1 MQDNR
6 HTHNK
11 RPGIEEV
18 IRSLRASGRFDV
30 ADRIVAMTGVDPV
43 QHQQI
48 QMDME
53 RDAVS
58 SAKSGRAPTR
68 TSTQSAAQ
76 STTNEATDSDNEQKT
91 KYLRGRYRF
100 AYIYV
105 NSLNA
110 TLDEQSKMLTALL
123 RECKA
128 LCRVCPHTAEI
139 LRSNYEIVPITLPR
153 NFVTLSIRVNM
164 HSLKQSR
171 MLGVVEKHPSL
182 CAYFRKPRQDTQHL
196 ADSAKQAPTQKQPTS
211 APTATATARPK
222 RPGMKTQTVKH
233 KKMAKR

>member
-6 HTHNK
+6 YTHNK

-43 QHQQI
+43 QHQQHQT

-58 SAKSGRAPTR
+58 TAVPGKAPARANAPSKSKA
-68 TSTQSAAQ
+68 SSEE
-76 STTNEATDSDNEQKT
+76 NDNSDPKT
-91 KYLRGRYRF
+91 IYLRGRYRF

-123 RECKA
+123 RECKT
-128 LCRVCPHTAEI
+128 LCRSCPHTAEI
-139 LRSNYEIVPITLPR
+139 LQSNYEIVPITLPR

-164 HSLKQSR
+164 HSLKQSK

-182 CAYFRKPRQDTQHL
+182 RVYFRKPRQDTQHL
-196 ADSAKQAPTQKQPTS
+196 ADTAVAAVSSSKSDSKPKASKSSLVKAPTKRVK
-211 APTATATARPK
+211 ATKK
-222 RPGMKTQTVKH
+222 R
-233 KKMAKR
+233 R